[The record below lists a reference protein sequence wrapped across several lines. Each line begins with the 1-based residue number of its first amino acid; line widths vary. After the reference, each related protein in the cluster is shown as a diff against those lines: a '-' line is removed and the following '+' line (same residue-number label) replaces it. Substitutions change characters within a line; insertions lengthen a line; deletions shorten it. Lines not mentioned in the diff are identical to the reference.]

1 MSSFILLILARRMET
16 PSEGLS
22 LWSPK
27 RRPLIFRLCMREPNL
42 IMAGVQA
49 ATPVTIRGKSTGVLS
64 LSGRRSFADLFESGN
79 EQYSLWP
86 AFSDYVLRYDIRN
99 AEGHHFRWTALGSMD
114 KYGRY
119 IYDADDLDPYE
130 RSINPNLE
138 MKRRFDGGV
147 FRWDW
152 RSEAYRA
159 RTSVAVMRDDW
170 RAGLDSIYGES
181 DSQRRLDRYTWLR
194 HESIIVREN
203 IEWSVGFDQR
213 LGQVE
218 QTVTATNPN
227 PAIRNDAPL

>member
-1 MSSFILLILARRMET
+1 
-16 PSEGLS
+16 
-22 LWSPK
+22 
-27 RRPLIFRLCMREPNL
+27 
-42 IMAGVQA
+42 
-49 ATPVTIRGKSTGVLS
+49 
-64 LSGRRSFADLFESGN
+64 
-79 EQYSLWP
+79 
-86 AFSDYVLRYDIRN
+86 
-99 AEGHHFRWTALGSMD
+99 MD

-218 QTVTATNPN
+218 QTVNATNPN
-227 PAIRNDAPL
+227 PAIRTDAPLLANGVDLDRRLWEWRQGVWVEPRFNLGDWRLVTGIRLQA